1 MGMAALLVGAF
12 LLEWDWVWF
21 AIGGVEQYFLGYGHL
36 IFSRWAIAITVI
48 GLKRT
53 PSMPVWLGIVFSL
66 LVMPVAQ
73 PFAIMFMRSP
83 V

>member
-1 MGMAALLVGAF
+1 V
-12 LLEWDWVWF
+12 V
-21 AIGGVEQYFLGYGHL
+21 
-36 IFSRWAIAITVI
+36 ITVI

-53 PSMPVWLGIVFSL
+53 LDVPVWLGVLLSL
-66 LVMPVAQ
+66 LVMPVAL